1 MDLRMS
7 CEYRAGLVL
16 NEKYQDWHCY
26 HLHPSFS
33 TSSSQ
38 VLWPQF
44 RDDLH
49 RVSHL
54 HWRIHSTLQ
63 SHFCRL
69 GGQCGHHERLLHHLL
84 DVSINNSKV
93 FITHSKSLGVY
104 WMQFVKTRR
113 SLFFLQTSTR
123 LANFLDIDRCQMLP
137 LSRWI
142 YAKVVFKKK
151 WLTFGPSR
159 FSRPILSL
167 S

>member
-1 MDLRMS
+1 MADFGVSLAAMDLRMS

-113 SLFFLQTSTR
+113 SLFFCKQAQDLPTFWT
-123 LANFLDIDRCQMLP
+123 LIDARCCPSPDGYMQKLC
-137 LSRWI
+137 L
-142 YAKVVFKKK
+142 KK
-151 WLTFGPSR
+151 SD
-159 FSRPILSL
+159 
-167 S
+167 